1 MKETNAML
9 DIKVRSHDAYTLEM
23 KVGFIKEKNQDKS
36 DFTINTWIFVP
47 NTLDLNKSN
56 YSKDQFYS
64 DVKSKVR
71 FITPVYKLSALVDE
85 GAIPFNNLS
94 SATHF
99 LLEEETAE
107 RLYEVEFQ
115 LKMFMAI
122 FRSALRQ
129 AVTEFKQATG
139 DTKLTFIQSY
149 VGTSIAIRDKYRAL
163 KEELHQNEQVTGKEY
178 LNYFSFADEYL
189 SYTLLRYS
197 FLVLDQLTVVVDSH
211 SQEVQN
217 QIKQLILS
225 EQAYMKS
232 KGYSFIQAN
241 EKTINQEVIY
251 RYAMLNKYV
260 ESDLLL
266 ESNKKKDSDGVF
278 VQQVYYSLAAGISM
292 IFATVVAFSFQQK
305 YGNFTMP
312 LFVALVVGY
321 MLKDRIKEL
330 TRFYFAGK
338 LGGKYFDN
346 KTSISI
352 KGKQIGWIKEAVD
365 FITDDKVPSEV
376 LNIRNRSVLLEVEN
390 RIHNEK
396 ILLYR
401 KKVALDRG
409 EMMKNSTYFF
419 KGVHDIFRFNLTRFM
434 QRMDNPKVPILSLD
448 EQNDRVINFYAEKVY
463 YINLISQIEYEN
475 YTEYK
480 RYRLVCQRDGIQK
493 IEELF
498 T

>member
-1 MKETNAML
+1 ML

-23 KVGFIKEKNQDKS
+23 KVGFIKEKNQHKS

-71 FITPVYKLSALVDE
+71 FITPAYKLSAIVDE
-85 GAIPFNNLS
+85 GAIPLNNLS
-94 SATHF
+94 SATH
-99 LLEEETAE
+99 LLLKEETE
-107 RLYEVEFQ
+107 QSLYEVEFQ

-129 AVTEFKQATG
+129 AVTEFKQTTG
-139 DTKLTFIQSY
+139 DTKQELVQTY
-149 VGTSIAIRDKYRAL
+149 VTASIAIRDKYRIV

-197 FLVLDQLTVVVDSH
+197 FLLLDQLTVVVDARF
-211 SQEVQN
+211 QEVQN

-232 KGYSFIQAN
+232 KGYSFIKAN
-241 EKTINQEVIY
+241 EKTVNQEVIY

-352 KGKQIGWIKEAVD
+352 KGKPIGWIKEAVD
-365 FITDDKVPSEV
+365 FITDEKVPSEV
-376 LNIRNRSVLLEVEN
+376 LSIRNRSVLLEVEN

-401 KKVALDRG
+401 KKVSLDRG

-434 QRMDNPKVPILSLD
+434 QRMDNPKVSILSLD
-448 EQNDRVINFYAEKVY
+448 EQNDQVINFYAEKVY

>member
-1 MKETNAML
+1 ML

-23 KVGFIKEKNQDKS
+23 KVGFIKAKEHYQS

-71 FITPVYKLSALVDE
+71 FITPAYNLSAIVNE
-85 GAIPFNNLS
+85 GAIPFNNLK
-94 SATHF
+94 SATDQ
-99 LLEEETAE
+99 LLQEETQQHLHE
-107 RLYEVEFQ
+107 IEYQ

-122 FRSALRQ
+122 FRSALRN
-129 AVTEFKQATG
+129 AVNEFKQAKG
-139 DTKLTFIQSY
+139 DNQAELIQSY
-149 VGTSIAIRDKYRAL
+149 VVSSTTIRTRYRKL
-163 KEELHQNEQVTGKEY
+163 KDDLIQNTQVAGKEY

-197 FLVLDQLTVVVDSH
+197 FLLLDRMIFASSEQFQLL
-211 SQEVQN
+211 QEQV
-217 QIKQLILS
+217 KELILS
-225 EQAYMKS
+225 EQAYMKNQ
-232 KGYSFIQAN
+232 GYSFIKAN
-241 EKTINQEVIY
+241 EQTVNQDVIY

-292 IFATVVAFSFQQK
+292 VFATVVAFSFQQK

-321 MLKDRIKEL
+321 MLKDRIKEVM
-330 TRFYFAGK
+330 RFYFAGK

-365 FITDDKVPSEV
+365 FINEEKVPSEV
-376 LNIRNRSVLLEVEN
+376 LTVRNRSVLLEVEN

-401 KKVALDRG
+401 KKVSLDRG
-409 EMMKNSTYFF
+409 EMMKDSTYFF

-434 QRMDNPKVPILSLD
+434 QRMDNPKVSVLSLD
-448 EQNDRVINFYAEKVY
+448 EKNEQVIGFYADKVY
-463 YINLISQIEYEN
+463 YINIISQIAYEN
-475 YTEYK
+475 HVEYK
-480 RYRLVCQRDGIQK
+480 RYRIVCQRDGIQK
-493 IEELF
+493 IEEL
-498 T
+498 TT

>member
-1 MKETNAML
+1 ML

-23 KVGFIKEKNQDKS
+23 KVGFIKGTEQHKS

-47 NTLDLNKSN
+47 NTLDINKSN
-56 YSKDQFYS
+56 YSKDKFYS

-71 FITPVYKLSALVDE
+71 FITPVYALTALVDE
-85 GAIPFNNLS
+85 GAIPFTNLS
-94 SATHF
+94 SATQD
-99 LLEEETAE
+99 LLREENNQHI
-107 RLYEVEFQ
+107 YEIEYQ

-122 FRSALRQ
+122 FRSALRN
-129 AVTEFKQATG
+129 AVTEFKQ
-139 DTKLTFIQSY
+139 TKTDNHVALIQSY
-149 VGTSIAIRDKYRAL
+149 VSACRAIREKYRAL
-163 KEELHQNEQVTGKEY
+163 KESLHQNEQVVGKEY
-178 LNYFSFADEYL
+178 FNYFSFADEYL

-197 FLVLDQLTVVVDSH
+197 FLLLDRLTLTTDERFQLLQQQVK
-211 SQEVQN
+211 E
-217 QIKQLILS
+217 LILT

-232 KGYSFIQAN
+232 KGYSFIKVN
-241 EKTINQEVIY
+241 EQGLNQSVIY

-278 VQQVYYSLAAGISM
+278 VQQVYYSIAAGISM
-292 IFATVVAFSFQQK
+292 IFATVIAFSFQQK

-346 KTSISI
+346 KTQISV
-352 KGKQIGWIKEAVD
+352 KGKKIGWIKEAVD
-365 FITDDKVPSEV
+365 FITDEKVPSEI

-401 KKVALDRG
+401 KKVSLDRG

-419 KGVHDIFRFNLTRFM
+419 KGVHDIFRFNLTRLL
-434 QRMDNPKVPILSLD
+434 QRMDNPKVPVLSLD
-448 EQNDRVINFYAEKVY
+448 EHNDQVIGFYADKVY
-463 YINLISQIEYEN
+463 YINFISQIEYEN
-475 YTEYK
+475 HTEYK
-480 RYRLVCQRDGIQK
+480 RYRIICQRDGIQG

>member
-1 MKETNAML
+1 ML

-23 KVGFIKEKNQDKS
+23 KVGFIKGKEQHKS

-71 FITPVYKLSALVDE
+71 FITPVYALTAIVDE

-94 SATHF
+94 AATQH
-99 LLEEETAE
+99 LLKDETNQHV
-107 RLYEVEFQ
+107 YEIEYQ

-122 FRSALRQ
+122 FRSALRN
-129 AVTEFKQATG
+129 AVTEFKQTKADNHAT
-139 DTKLTFIQSY
+139 LIQSY
-149 VGTSIAIRDKYRAL
+149 VSASIAIRDKYREL
-163 KEELHQNEQVTGKEY
+163 KESLHQNEQVVRKEY
-178 LNYFSFADEYL
+178 FNYFSFADEYL

-197 FLVLDQLTVVVDSH
+197 FLLLDRLMLVTDERFQLLQQQVK
-211 SQEVQN
+211 E
-217 QIKQLILS
+217 LILS

-232 KGYSFIQAN
+232 KGYSFIKVNEQGLNQA
-241 EKTINQEVIY
+241 VIY

-278 VQQVYYSLAAGISM
+278 VQQVYYSIAAGISM
-292 IFATVVAFSFQQK
+292 VFATVIAFSFQQK

-346 KTSISI
+346 KTEISV
-352 KGKQIGWIKEAVD
+352 KGKKIGWIKEAVD
-365 FITDDKVPSEV
+365 FITDEKVPSEI
-376 LNIRNRSVLLEVEN
+376 LSIRNRSVLLEVEN

-401 KKVALDRG
+401 KKVSLDRG
-409 EMMKNSTYFF
+409 EMMKDSTYFF
-419 KGVHDIFRFNLTRFM
+419 KGVHDIFRFNLTRLL
-434 QRMDNPKVPILSLD
+434 QRMDNPKVPVLSLD
-448 EQNDRVINFYAEKVY
+448 EHNDQVIGFYADKVY
-463 YINLISQIEYEN
+463 YINFISQIEYEN
-475 YTEYK
+475 HTEYK
-480 RYRLVCQRDGIQK
+480 RYRIVCQRDGIQE

>member
-1 MKETNAML
+1 ML

-23 KVGFIKEKNQDKS
+23 KVGFIKAKEEHQS

-47 NTLDLNKSN
+47 NTLDLNQSN

-71 FITPVYKLSALVDE
+71 FITPVYKLSAIVDE
-85 GAIPFNNLS
+85 GAVPFNNLNF
-94 SATHF
+94 ATHQ
-99 LLEEETAE
+99 LLAGETE
-107 RLYEVEFQ
+107 QQVREVEYQ

-122 FRSALRQ
+122 FRSAMRT
-129 AVTEFKQATG
+129 AVAEFKQSKE
-139 DTKLTFIQSY
+139 DNHVDLIHSY
-149 VGTSIAIRDKYRAL
+149 IGSCTAIREKYRRL
-163 KEELHQNEQVTGKEY
+163 KEDLMANEQVAGKEY

-197 FLVLDQLTVVVDSH
+197 FLLLDRLMLVSDERFQLLQQQTK
-211 SQEVQN
+211 E
-217 QIKQLILS
+217 LILS
-225 EQAYMKS
+225 EQAYMKN
-232 KGYSFIQAN
+232 KGYSFIKAN
-241 EKTINQEVIY
+241 EQATNQAVIY

-266 ESNKKKDSDGVF
+266 ESNKKKDGDGVF
-278 VQQVYYSLAAGISM
+278 VQQVYYSIAAGISM
-292 IFATVVAFSFQQK
+292 VFATVVAFSFQQK

-330 TRFYFAGK
+330 MRFYFAGK

-352 KGKQIGWIKEAVD
+352 KGRGIGWIKEAVD
-365 FITDDKVPSEV
+365 FITDEKVPSEI

-401 KKVALDRG
+401 KKVSLDRG
-409 EMMKNSTYFF
+409 EMMKDSTYFF
-419 KGVHDIFRFNLTRFM
+419 RGVHDIFRFNLTRLL
-434 QRMDNPKVPILSLD
+434 QRMDNPKVPVLSLD
-448 EQNDRVINFYAEKVY
+448 EQNKQVIGFYADKVY
-463 YINLISQIEYEN
+463 YINFISQIEYGDH
-475 YTEYK
+475 TEYK
-480 RYRLVCQRDGIQK
+480 RYRIVCQRDGIQK

-498 T
+498 M

>member
-1 MKETNAML
+1 ML

-23 KVGFIKEKNQDKS
+23 KVGFIKEKNQHKS

-71 FITPVYKLSALVDE
+71 FITPAYKLSAIVDE
-85 GAIPFNNLS
+85 GAIPLNNLS
-94 SATHF
+94 SATH
-99 LLEEETAE
+99 LLLKEETE
-107 RLYEVEFQ
+107 QSLYEVEFQ

-129 AVTEFKQATG
+129 AVTEFKQTTG
-139 DTKLTFIQSY
+139 DTKQELVQTY
-149 VGTSIAIRDKYRAL
+149 VTASIAIRDKYRIV

-197 FLVLDQLTVVVDSH
+197 FLLLDQLTVVVDARF
-211 SQEVQN
+211 QEVQN

-232 KGYSFIQAN
+232 KGYSFIKAN

-352 KGKQIGWIKEAVD
+352 KGKPIGWIKEAVD
-365 FITDDKVPSEV
+365 FITDEKVPSEV
-376 LNIRNRSVLLEVEN
+376 LSIRNRSVLLEVEN

-401 KKVALDRG
+401 KKVSLDRG

-434 QRMDNPKVPILSLD
+434 QRMDNPKVSILSLD
-448 EQNDRVINFYAEKVY
+448 EQNDQVINFYADKVY

>member
-1 MKETNAML
+1 ML
-9 DIKVRSHDAYTLEM
+9 DIKVRSHDAFTLEM
-23 KVGFIKEKNQDKS
+23 KVGFIKGENQHKS
-36 DFTINTWIFVP
+36 DFTINTWIFIP
-47 NTLDLNKSN
+47 NTLDLNTTT

-71 FITPVYKLSALVDE
+71 FITPVYKLTTIVDE
-85 GAIPFNNLS
+85 GAIPYNNLS
-94 SATHF
+94 AATHD
-99 LLEEETAE
+99 LLLAETE
-107 RLYEVEFQ
+107 LNVYEIEFQ

-122 FRSALRQ
+122 FRSALRN
-129 AVTEFKQATG
+129 AVTEFKQAKEDQHVDLIHT
-139 DTKLTFIQSY
+139 Y
-149 VGTSIAIRDKYRAL
+149 VNSSIAIRDKYRAL

-197 FLVLDQLTVVVDSH
+197 FLLLDRLMLVSDERFQLLQQQV
-211 SQEVQN
+211 
-217 QIKQLILS
+217 KQLILS

-232 KGYSFIQAN
+232 KGYSFIKAN
-241 EKTINQEVIY
+241 EKATNQEVIY

-266 ESNKKKDSDGVF
+266 ESNKKKDSDGIF
-278 VQQVYYSLAAGISM
+278 VQQVYYSIAAGVSM
-292 IFATVVAFSFQQK
+292 VFATIVAFSFQQK

-330 TRFYFAGK
+330 MRFYFAGK

-346 KTSISI
+346 KTSISV

-365 FITDDKVPSEV
+365 FITDEKVPSEI

-401 KKVALDRG
+401 KKVSLDRG

-419 KGVHDIFRFNLTRFM
+419 KGVHDIFRFNLTRLM
-434 QRMDNPKVPILSLD
+434 QRMDNPKVAVLSLD
-448 EQNDRVINFYAEKVY
+448 EQNEQVIGFYADKVY
-463 YINLISQIEYEN
+463 YINFISQIEYEDH
-475 YTEYK
+475 TEYK
-480 RYRLVCQRDGIQK
+480 RYRIICQRDGIQK